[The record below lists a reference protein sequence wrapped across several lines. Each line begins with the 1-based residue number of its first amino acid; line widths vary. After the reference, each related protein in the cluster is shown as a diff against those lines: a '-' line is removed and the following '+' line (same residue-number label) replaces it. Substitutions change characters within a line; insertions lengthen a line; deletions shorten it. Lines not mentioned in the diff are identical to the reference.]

1 MNQMKSTNI
10 LIMLLGHLILIYTHR
25 YSMSIAGINPLQF
38 IGFMLLHAIWHFLVA
53 KRLYIRI

>member
-1 MNQMKSTNI
+1 MKSTNI